1 MRLGAQFD
9 PQNGSKATQGINR
22 VSYAMILPMVK

>member
-1 MRLGAQFD
+1 MHLGTQFD
-9 PQNGSKATQGINR
+9 PKNGSKAIQGINR